1 MTPISQ
7 FAWKLKPPENFRW
20 KIRRNLPIIF
30 RTCHFGLQKWKFNG
44 KNLTWKN
51 KLEIYIYTSIYRFIP
66 IETQKKHM
74 YLYIYKKMYHHETHM
89 YDRIMINLCIIQTIP
104 TNETTSC
111 TETSD
116 WGHVHFNDWHL
127 QILRIQSFIKG
138 LGERFEK
145 KTPCKLKL

>member
-1 MTPISQ
+1 MIISVCLKIPMRC
-7 FAWKLKPPENFRW
+7 FYRLNKLTK
-20 KIRRNLPIIF
+20 KSDS
-30 RTCHFGLQKWKFNG
+30 
-44 KNLTWKN
+44 NLTICLEVETTRKLPLKN
-51 KLEIYIYTSIYRFIP
+51 SKKPSNHFSNVSFWFAKMEIQWQESYMKKQTGNIYIYTSIYRFIP

-116 WGHVHFNDWHL
+116 
-127 QILRIQSFIKG
+127 
-138 LGERFEK
+138 
-145 KTPCKLKL
+145 